1 MRSSIALQHAIV
13 ALLSSNASAF
23 TSHYSSIAR
32 HHSSRALSSD
42 EAERRFT
49 VRNSVAKDTTATSTS
64 TATTAATTTGGGA
77 EAKRAEVVLVG
88 CGAPNRGMGWYHAI
102 QMLEGRCPSA
112 SLDYVVEPWFLGDD
126 GAAGP
131 GGSEFAEWSNDV
143 ASEYG
148 TVFTAELST
157 LPMPPERPRLALI
170 SGRTADNP
178 ALLTQCIAAG
188 CKTIYLEKPGAPT
201 VKELQRMQT
210 EAREAGVEVLM
221 GYNKVKRGCVS
232 DDFPSRFRHDIYM

>member
-23 TSHYSSIAR
+23 TSRYSSIAR
-32 HHSSRALSSD
+32 HHSSRTLSSD

-49 VRNSVAKDTTATSTS
+49 VRNSVAKDATATSTS
-64 TATTAATTTGGGA
+64 TASTAAAATTGG
-77 EAKRAEVVLVG
+77 AEVVLVG

-131 GGSEFAEWSNDV
+131 GGSEFAVWANDV
-143 ASEYG
+143 AYEYG
-148 TVFTAELST
+148 TAFAASLSA

-201 VKELQRMQT
+201 VEELQRMQT

-221 GYNKVKRGCVS
+221 GYNKVRE
-232 DDFPSRFRHDIYM
+232 YM